1 MNHDPY
7 YSRSEVSNSDLTAL
21 RNKLHPALDFV
32 KPAARAKAFHLG
44 TLVDGLVTEPKN
56 CNHYRLTVGD
66 EKYTPDEWKWGKQ
79 QLEKLRKAA
88 TKDPFLDYVLKN
100 AVGQQVFVNPS
111 QHFDLGCFSFNLPTR
126 CKFDWHLGLFGGDLK
141 TCSATTQD
149 AFEQSINFFDWDRSR
164 AFYMDLTHSLNPSL
178 GNQDFIYAVSKTAN
192 KVFFKKIVRGDEL
205 YERGR
210 QKYLE
215 LAFQYWL
222 FT

>member
-1 MNHDPY
+1 MRRYGLIFPGGREN
-7 YSRSEVSNSDLTAL
+7 AM
-21 RNKLHPALDFV
+21 KA
-32 KPAARAKAFHLG
+32 AARAARYLQEH
-44 TLVDGLVTEPKN
+44 D
-56 CNHYRLTVGD
+56 C
-66 EKYTPDEWKWGKQ
+66 
-79 QLEKLRKAA
+79 
-88 TKDPFLDYVLKN
+88 
-100 AVGQQVFVNPS
+100 AVAVE
-111 QHFDLGCFSFNLPTR
+111 
-126 CKFDWHLGLFGGDLK
+126 
-141 TCSATTQD
+141 D
-149 AFEQSINFFDWDRSR
+149 AFEQSIDFFDWDRSR